1 MAKVNDAMKAE
12 AIMQALTGSM
22 SVEEA
27 IQELANVKT
36 DAPGGAKLEAGNV
49 PEFTKAEI
57 LFFLKQKNLMEPLKE
72 EAKRDATQD
81 TSAEEKKANKA
92 KLAEAKKFAKRIKP
106 NEQSPKKVIELLG
119 YVNKALD

>member
-27 IQELANVKT
+27 IQELANAKT

-57 LFFLKQKNLMEPLKE
+57 LFFLKQKNRISCFISHTGLKSSGYFIMIDDK
-72 EAKRDATQD
+72 AVPTFK
-81 TSAEEKKANKA
+81 SEKNHLYWTKNPFFSEK
-92 KLAEAKKFAKRIKP
+92 
-106 NEQSPKKVIELLG
+106 
-119 YVNKALD
+119 